1 MSEAIRLELTA
12 GRRRRRPTMPF
23 QIGALLLLGGLA
35 LAAAV
40 GLAVAAGFH
49 QVAIGLTLA
58 LPLGAVVLR
67 WPFAIVVLWALIMPF
82 FLESLSSQAGPMM
95 WALHRLALP
104 GTLVLIAVY
113 HALGIRRSPFR
124 FGLVD
129 VALIGFIALSIVNV
143 LLTASNTQRELVSF
157 YDKLAVPIALF
168 WLVRATRPS
177 RREIEVLVAVGVVTI
192 LFQVALGILSWVAP
206 GVLPAQWLGRAG
218 ERTVGTFG
226 GPAPYT
232 ITLVF
237 YGLLVLHRGMLARAG
252 IRRAMVVGLVALALL
267 AVFLSLSRGSWLGAG
282 LAFAGLVVIYPRI
295 VVPLG
300 LTGLVLVSALAF
312 GPLSEQIGFAQ
323 ERLEDDATVASR
335 IITNDAAFRMIEERP
350 LIGFGYGQFERYDEA
365 HKQRSG
371 DIPLKLGGSSHN
383 TYLNLAAELG
393 LPSLLLYFAAPVI
406 LLVQTVRMRRRLKL
420 GGPALWGMAVILWL
434 ALLDQF
440 VVSNFLEMVH
450 AYVWGTS
457 LWWLTLGLIAVTLDR
472 APADPRPSS
481 VRASDAWSW

>member
-1 MSEAIRLELTA
+1 
-12 GRRRRRPTMPF
+12 MPVG
-23 QIGALLLLGGLA
+23 IGALLLLGGLL

-40 GLAVAAGFH
+40 GLAVAAGFP
-49 QVAIGLTLA
+49 QVAVGLTLA

-82 FLESLSSQAGPMM
+82 FLEGLSSQAGPVM
-95 WALHRLALP
+95 WGLHRLALP

-113 HALGIRRSPFR
+113 HALGIRRSAFR

-129 VALIGFIALSIVNV
+129 VALIAFIALGMANI

-168 WLVRATRPS
+168 WLVRATRPT
-177 RREIEVLVAVGVVTI
+177 RRELEVLVAVGVVTI
-192 LFQVALGILSWVAP
+192 LFQTGLGIAGWLAP
-206 GVLPAQWLGRAG
+206 GILPAQWLGRAG

-237 YGLLVLHRGMLARAG
+237 YGLLLLHRGMLARPG
-252 IRRAMVVGLVALALL
+252 IRRLMVVGIVALALL

-282 LAFAGLVVIYPRI
+282 IAFAGLAIVYPRI
-295 VVPLG
+295 VLPVG
-300 LTGLVLVSALAF
+300 LTGLVLVGALAF
-312 GPLSEQIGFAQ
+312 GPLSEQIGLAQ
-323 ERLEDDATVASR
+323 DRLEDDATVASR
-335 IITNDAAFRMIEERP
+335 IITNDAALRMVEEQP
-350 LIGFGYGQFERYDEA
+350 LLGFGYGQFERFDEA

-393 LPSLLLYFAAPVI
+393 LPAVAFYFAAPAI
-406 LLVQTVRMRRRLKL
+406 LLVQTWRMRRRLKL
-420 GGPALWGMAVILWL
+420 GGPALWGLAVILWL

-450 AYVWGTS
+450 AYLWGTS

-472 APADPRPSS
+472 APAEPRPSS
-481 VRASDAWSW
+481 VRATEAWSW